1 MRHWFLWRR
10 EAVEYLHGY
19 PRWDEALVQ
28 ERGSKVVM
36 GTGFGAL
43 DDRRVFWA
51 GQAIFQGE
59 TERWFI
65 VPILLIFDELT
76 LRSDWVILWR
86 GEALVT
92 WNLKQAGDTNRRSG
106 FERRGWQ
113 ESFPLYAGLN
123 KRAASH

>member
-1 MRHWFLWRR
+1 MRPGAGARQQGGDGDGFWGLGRF
-10 EAVEYLHGY
+10 E
-19 PRWDEALVQ
+19 
-28 ERGSKVVM
+28 GS
-36 GTGFGAL
+36 
-43 DDRRVFWA
+43 FWA

-123 KRAASH
+123 KRLQATNWLHI